1 MADRLA
7 GGGPLSRGFGPD
19 ETGLTQDQRR
29 DLQQR
34 LSDAG
39 FDTGTPDGVFGRR
52 TEAAIRA
59 FQQARGLPVTG
70 VASPE
75 LLAMLR

>member
-1 MADRLA
+1 LQTRLNA
-7 GGGPLSRGFGPD
+7 
-19 ETGLTQDQRR
+19 
-29 DLQQR
+29 
-34 LSDAG
+34 AG
-39 FDTGTPDGVFGRR
+39 FDTGTPDGVFGTR
-52 TEAAIRA
+52 TEAAIRG

>member
-1 MADRLA
+1 LQERLNA
-7 GGGPLSRGFGPD
+7 
-19 ETGLTQDQRR
+19 
-29 DLQQR
+29 
-34 LSDAG
+34 AG
-39 FDTGTPDGVFGRR
+39 FDAGTPDGVFGRTR